1 MPINKIKDQSA
12 KLKTKVQ
19 SSKPRTGGTVKTVR
33 SSALKTAKKPAVQRV
48 SGLQIEVFDIKG
60 KVVKKISLS
69 KEIFGVKVNRQL
81 LSQAVRVYL
90 ANQREGTA
98 STKTRG
104 EVRGSTRKIYKQK
117 GTGRARHGAIRAPI
131 FVHGGIV
138 FGPKPRDYSLKLTKK
153 MRKAA
158 LSSALSLMYKNN
170 EIKILSGL
178 GGIKPKTKEI
188 AGVIKNLGLDT
199 KKTDTILIL
208 PGKVE
213 NVYRAARNIEG
224 LDITYANQLN
234 AYEIL
239 ASKMLLLMDESMPV
253 IEKHFER

>member
-1 MPINKIKDQSA
+1 MPVNKIKDQRSKIKNQA
-12 KLKTKVQ
+12 Q
-19 SSKPRTGGTVKTVR
+19 SSKSRTVHKSVR
-33 SSALKTAKKPAVQRV
+33 KTAGKPAVQKEN
-48 SGLQIEVFDIKG
+48 GLRIEVFDIKG

-69 KEIFGVKVNRQL
+69 KEIFGAKINRQL

-90 ANQREGTA
+90 ANQREGSA

-117 GTGRARHGAIRAPI
+117 GTGRARHGSVRAPI

-138 FGPKPRDYSLKLTKK
+138 FGPKPKDYSLKLTKK

-158 LSSALSLMYKNN
+158 LFSALSLMYKNN
-170 EIKILSGL
+170 EIKILEGL

-188 AGVIKNLGLDT
+188 AGIIKNLGLNIKNNNT
-199 KKTDTILIL
+199 VLVL

-224 LDITYANQLN
+224 LNITYANQLN
-234 AYEIL
+234 AYEVL
-239 ASKMLLLMDESMPV
+239 RSKMLLLMDESMPV
-253 IEKHFER
+253 IEKYLIKGE